1 MTNILGYN
9 RRIMTRN
16 AFNEKGEAAEQLI
29 AALCKDAFF
38 EDFCFKNPYY
48 TKGKELCDVLV
59 VLGEVAIIWQIK
71 NIKLKS
77 GQFNASDIEKAIKQ
91 CRGARRQLLKLGT
104 VTLKNVAGKDKTI
117 DTSKIKEVFLIAAI
131 EGGTPDFDRYYEDEK
146 DGNGNVHI
154 FFEGLTR
161 FAVKHLNT
169 VSDFVEYL
177 RHKEK
182 FLVAHKNII
191 LTDGEENL
199 LALYLQNKR
208 TFGNMEDAKDVDM
221 MMVDLEGVADELE
234 NSDKDYAEKL
244 EADHWSKG
252 WDELIEKKR
261 AGLML
266 DGSEPND
273 PDHDKF
279 LQKMMSHNRFERRV
293 LGKQFFD
300 AAALAA
306 EQPYKD
312 MFVYKRLVPQN
323 DHNVTYLFL
332 FVGDQNTPRE
342 VRQKIL
348 YATALAAKQVMP
360 QNDMLIAIATELHM
374 VKTPQCSFEWV
385 MLDMTDGEFEKEF
398 GDEAREYRDKLNIWK
413 KPIAYETTA
422 WEYPSDSRKKQAK
435 KASES

>member
-1 MTNILGYN
+1 MTK
-9 RRIMTRN
+9 N
-16 AFNEKGEAAEQLI
+16 AFNAKGEVAEQLI

-48 TKGKELCDVLV
+48 AKGKELCDVLV
-59 VLGEVAIIWQIK
+59 VLGDAAIIWQIK
-71 NIKLKS
+71 NIKLKA
-77 GQFNASDIEKAIKQ
+77 GKFNASDVEKAIKQ
-91 CRGARRQLLKLGT
+91 CRGARRQLLRLRT
-104 VTLKNVAGKDKTI
+104 ATFKNIADKDKII
-117 DTSKIKEVFLIAAI
+117 DITKIKEVFLIAAI
-131 EGGTPDFDRYYEDEK
+131 EGGTPDFNRYYDDEK

-154 FFEGLTR
+154 FLEGLTR
-161 FAVKHLNT
+161 FATKHLNT

-182 FLVAHKNII
+182 FLAAHKNII

-234 NSDKDYAEKL
+234 NSDEDYAEKL
-244 EADHWSKG
+244 EADHWSEG

-261 AGLML
+261 VSLLL
-266 DGSEPND
+266 DSTPADGPE
-273 PDHDKF
+273 HDKF

-300 AAALAA
+300 AAALASK
-306 EQPYKD
+306 QPYKE
-312 MFVYKRLVPQN
+312 MFVYKRLVPVN

-332 FVGDQNTPRE
+332 FMGDQNTLRE
-342 VRQKIL
+342 TRQKII

-374 VKTPQCSFEWV
+374 VKTPSYSLEWV
-385 MLDMTDGEFEKEF
+385 MFDMPADEFEKEL
-398 GDEAREYRDKLNIWK
+398 GDEAREYREKLNIWK
-413 KPIAYETTA
+413 KPIAYEATA
-422 WEYPSDSRKKQAK
+422 WEYPSDARKKQAK
-435 KASES
+435 KKASKQ

>member
-1 MTNILGYN
+1 MTSQ
-9 RRIMTRN
+9 N
-16 AFNEKGEAAEQLI
+16 AFNVKGEAAERLI

-48 TKGKELCDVLV
+48 TNGKELCDVLV
-59 VLGEVAIIWQIK
+59 VVGDVAIIWQIK
-71 NIKLKS
+71 NIKLKN
-77 GQFNASDIEKAIKQ
+77 GQFSNTDIEKAIKQ
-91 CRGARRQLLKLGT
+91 CRGARKKLLRLGA
-104 VTLKNVAGKDKTI
+104 VTLKNIADKNKSI

-131 EGGTPDFDRYYEDEK
+131 EGGTPDFDRYYDDEK

-161 FAVKHLNT
+161 FATKHLNT

-182 FLVAHKNII
+182 FLKEHKNII

-208 TFGNMEDAKDVDM
+208 TFGNMEEAKDVDM
-221 MMVDLEGVADELE
+221 MMVDLGGVADELE

-244 EADHWSKG
+244 EADHWSKV

-261 AGLML
+261 AGLAP
-266 DGSEPND
+266 DGSESND
-273 PDHDKF
+273 PEHDKF

-306 EQPYKD
+306 EQPYKET
-312 MFVYKRLVPQN
+312 FVYKRLVPLN
-323 DHNVTYLFL
+323 DHHVTYLFL
-332 FVGDQNTPRE
+332 FVGNQNTPRE
-342 VRQKIL
+342 IRQKIL
-348 YATALAAKQVMP
+348 YATALAAKQIMP
-360 QNDMLIAIATELHM
+360 QNDMLIAVATELHM
-374 VKTPQCSFEWV
+374 VKTPKCSFEWV
-385 MLDMTDGEFEKEF
+385 MLDMAAEKFEKEF
-398 GDEAREYRDKLNIWK
+398 GDEARKYRDKLNIWK
-413 KPIAYETTA
+413 KPIAYEATV
-422 WEYPSDSRKKQAK
+422 WEYPSDARRKQTRKKK
-435 KASES
+435 KKI

>member
-1 MTNILGYN
+1 MA
-9 RRIMTRN
+9 RN

-29 AALCKDAFF
+29 AVLCKDAFF

-48 TKGKELCDVLV
+48 VKGKELCDVLV
-59 VLGEVAIIWQIK
+59 VLGDVAIIWQIK
-71 NIKLKS
+71 NIKLKA
-77 GQFNASDIEKAIKQ
+77 GQFNASDVEKAIKQ

-104 VTLKNVAGKDKTI
+104 ATFKNIAGKNKTI

-131 EGGTPDFDRYYEDEK
+131 EGGTPAFNRYYDDEK
-146 DGNGNVHI
+146 VNNGNVHI
-154 FFEGLTR
+154 FLERLTR
-161 FAVKHLNT
+161 FATKHLNT

-182 FLVAHKNII
+182 FLAEHKNII

-208 TFGNMEDAKDVDM
+208 TFGNMEDAKDIDM

-234 NSDKDYAEKL
+234 NDDKDYAEKL
-244 EADHWSKG
+244 KADHWSRG

-261 AGLML
+261 AGLLL
-266 DGSEPND
+266 DGTVADSPE
-273 PDHDKF
+273 HDKF

-306 EQPYKD
+306 EQRYKE
-312 MFVYKRLVPQN
+312 MFVYKRLVPQ
-323 DHNVTYLFL
+323 DDRNVTYLFL
-332 FVGDQNTPRE
+332 FAGDQNTPRE
-342 VRQKIL
+342 TRQKIL
-348 YATALAAKQVMP
+348 YATALAAKQIMP

-374 VKTPQCSFEWV
+374 VKTPSYTLEWV
-385 MLDMTDGEFEKEF
+385 MFDMTEDEFEKEF
-398 GDEAREYRDKLNIWK
+398 GDEAREYREKLNIWK
-413 KPIAYETTA
+413 KSIAYEARA
-422 WEYPSDSRKKQAK
+422 WEYPSDARRKQGGEKDL
-435 KASES
+435 

>member
-1 MTNILGYN
+1 MTAQ
-9 RRIMTRN
+9 N
-16 AFNEKGEAAEQLI
+16 AFNAKGEAAEQLI

-38 EDFCFKNPYY
+38 EDFCFQNPYY

-59 VLGEVAIIWQIK
+59 VLGDVAIIWQIK

-77 GQFNASDIEKAIKQ
+77 GKFNASDIEKAIKQ
-91 CRGARRQLLKLGT
+91 CRGARRQLLGLGT
-104 VTLKNVAGKDKTI
+104 ATFNNIAGKAKTI
-117 DTSKIKEVFLIAAI
+117 DTTKIKEVFLIAAI
-131 EGGTPDFDRYYEDEK
+131 EGGTPDFDRYYD
-146 DGNGNVHI
+146 DGKGGNSNVHI

-161 FAVKHLNT
+161 FATKHLNT

-182 FLVAHKNII
+182 FMAAHKNII

-208 TFGNMEDAKDVDM
+208 TFGNMDDAKDVDM
-221 MMVDLEGVADELE
+221 MLVDLEGVADELE
-234 NSDKDYAEKL
+234 NSDEDYAEKL

-266 DGSEPND
+266 DGTPANS

-279 LQKMMSHNRFERRV
+279 LRKMMSHNRFERRV

-306 EQPYKD
+306 EYPYKET
-312 MFVYKRLVPQN
+312 FVYKRLVPQD
-323 DHNVTYLFL
+323 DHNVTYLFM
-332 FVGDQNTPRE
+332 FVGDQNTERDY
-342 VRQKIL
+342 RQKVL

-374 VKTPQCSFEWV
+374 VKTLNCSFEWV
-385 MLDMTDGEFEKEF
+385 MFDMAADEFEKEF
-398 GDEAREYRDKLNIWK
+398 GDEAREYREKLNIWK
-413 KPIAYETTA
+413 NAKAYENRA
-422 WEYPSDSRKKQAK
+422 WEYPSDARKQQDKN
-435 KASES
+435 KANN

>member
-1 MTNILGYN
+1 MAAQ
-9 RRIMTRN
+9 N
-16 AFNEKGEAAEQLI
+16 AFNAKGEAAEQLI
-29 AALCKDAFF
+29 AALCNDVFF

-59 VLGEVAIIWQIK
+59 VVGDVAIIWQIK
-71 NIKLKS
+71 NIKLKA

-104 VTLKNVAGKDKTI
+104 TTFKNISGKDKTI
-117 DTSKIKEVFLIAAI
+117 DTTKIKEVFLIAAI
-131 EGGTPDFDRYYEDEK
+131 EGGTPDFDRYYDDGK

-161 FAVKHLNT
+161 FATKHLNT

-208 TFGNMEDAKDVDM
+208 TFGNMDEAKDVDM
-221 MMVDLEGVADELE
+221 MLVDLEGVADELE
-234 NSDKDYAEKL
+234 NNDEDYAEKL
-244 EADHWSKG
+244 EADRWSKG

-266 DGSEPND
+266 DGTPANS

-300 AAALAA
+300 AAAQAA
-306 EQPYKD
+306 ECPYKESV
-312 MFVYKRLVPQN
+312 VYKRLTPQ
-323 DHNVTYLFL
+323 DEHNVTYLFL

-342 VRQKIL
+342 YRQKVL
-348 YATALAAKQVMP
+348 YATALAAKQIMP
-360 QNDMLIAIATELHM
+360 QNDMLIAIASELHM
-374 VKTPQCSFEWV
+374 VKTPNCSFEWV
-385 MLDMTDGEFEKEF
+385 MLDMTADEFEKEC
-398 GDEAREYRDKLNIWK
+398 GDEAREYREKLNIWK
-413 KPIAYETTA
+413 NVKMHESHA
-422 WEYPSDSRKKQAK
+422 WEYPSDARKQAK
-435 KASES
+435 KKAGKNNA